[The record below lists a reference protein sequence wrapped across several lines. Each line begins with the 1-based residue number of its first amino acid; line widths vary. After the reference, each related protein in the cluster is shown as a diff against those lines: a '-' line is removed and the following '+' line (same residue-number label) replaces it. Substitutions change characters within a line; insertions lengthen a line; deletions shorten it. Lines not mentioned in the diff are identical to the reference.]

1 MQMLNW
7 ENLLPMGIQYFVSV
21 SEEKLAY
28 QFLTTDDS
36 KIVKIRIIQGCWEQP
51 DLDFLIFMQ

>member
-1 MQMLNW
+1 
-7 ENLLPMGIQYFVSV
+7 MGIQYFVSL

-36 KIVKIRIIQGCWEQP
+36 TIVKIRIIQGCCEQP